1 MKNLELIYK
10 EMKSLIDD
18 LQYHWKEKTEKEVEY
33 LCKEMDKISRG
44 ENAWFR
50 KDALSDPDL
59 PKELLRIGDVFNNN
73 HIVLEGIISYIHN
86 MFTRYGLIIS
96 DDIYGF
102 LLKNIKNKKVAYS
115 LITFITDVPQF
126 NHYEYKWEYILS
138 IPNIAPKKKSILF
151 FHRIINKRFTEI
163 PEALKSNVIKIFQDY
178 LDKNPDLHEY
188 TKEEY
193 EEIIKKLQQ

>member
-18 LQYHWKEKTEKEVEY
+18 LQYHWREKTEKEVED
-33 LCKEMDKISRG
+33 LCKKMSNIARG
-44 ENAWFR
+44 ENSWFR
-50 KDALSDPDL
+50 RDALSDPGL
-59 PKELLRIGDVFNNN
+59 PEELLHIGDAFNNN
-73 HIVLEGIISYIHN
+73 PVVLEGIISYIHN

-96 DDIYGF
+96 DDIYEF
-102 LLKNIKNKKVAYS
+102 LLKNLKNKKVAYY

-126 NHYEYKWEYILS
+126 EEYEHKWEYILS

-151 FHRIINKRFTEI
+151 FSRIIKDVFEKI
-163 PEALKSNVIKIFQDY
+163 PETIKKDVIKIFQDY

-188 TKEEY
+188 TKKEY
-193 EEIIKKLQQ
+193 REIIQKLKQ